1 MKNGTQFIELEEGR
15 HYIVFERKLWEKNG
29 VNIQSALLSNL
40 QIMYGKFELLV
51 EEKEIDIQAIEEL
64 YANKIKTYYGI
75 HVGENREKIN
85 ELIKAIKQLD
95 KKIKE

>member
-51 EEKEIDIQAIEEL
+51 EEKEIDIQAIEEIYEL
-64 YANKIKTYYGI
+64 MHIDDYDEEGN
-75 HVGENREKIN
+75 VLRMKIN